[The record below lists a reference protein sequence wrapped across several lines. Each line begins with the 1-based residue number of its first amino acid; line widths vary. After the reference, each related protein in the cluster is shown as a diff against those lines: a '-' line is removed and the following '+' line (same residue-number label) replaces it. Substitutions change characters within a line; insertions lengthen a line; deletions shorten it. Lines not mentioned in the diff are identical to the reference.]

1 MPGICIS
8 TLLRPYA
15 LTDFHNLPPS
25 RLIISFTRVVSRW
38 CALLLGHLSSSL
50 KLSSIFFLLLCFYL
64 LIRPCWDC
72 FCDLSPFLFCCC
84 LYLIMEI
91 LSFFLVSFITALMC
105 VFILLETRN
114 VQRMYVLCKFNI
126 WVHCLLSTFPPFNGR
141 RNGPS
146 ESSSVTLCLLK
157 LTKPSPSLHTDP
169 HHSLASTDGIP
180 LSVPATCS
188 SSRD

>member
-1 MPGICIS
+1 
-8 TLLRPYA
+8 
-15 LTDFHNLPPS
+15 
-25 RLIISFTRVVSRW
+25 
-38 CALLLGHLSSSL
+38 
-50 KLSSIFFLLLCFYL
+50 
-64 LIRPCWDC
+64 
-72 FCDLSPFLFCCC
+72 
-84 LYLIMEI
+84 MEI

-188 SSRD
+188 SSRDWSYILLNWEHSRSKELPLNLCLHPSQSSVGLAGFSGNNTPLFFFFSSFPLLSSPLPSPVPPDSHRCCRFVRINICVLEV